1 MHNDGVFSG
10 FLHPAAVSAQGGGA
24 SAFPFILKLVLLLIA
39 GYVTYTIVMM
49 IKTWITNYTSPVQS
63 RVVSVVAKRTEVWG
77 GRGYMGTH
85 TSYYVTFEFQGGQR
99 RELQVKPKAYAT
111 MVEGD
116 RGNLSYQGSRFTG
129 FERIF

>member
-1 MHNDGVFSG
+1 MHNDGVFKG
-10 FLHPAAVSAQGGGA
+10 FLHPAAASAQGGWS
-24 SAFPFILKLVLLLIA
+24 SAFPFILKLVLLMIA
-39 GYVTYTIVMM
+39 GYVIYTIVMM

-63 RVVSVVAKRTEVWG
+63 NVVSVVAKRTEVWG